1 MIDINLIQSFA
12 SIGRFSG
19 SFLFCPENVP
29 THSIEMALLCINF
42 SELAPEADKKDMV
55 YRCVVHDFEESI
67 TSDIVRTIKHRNPKI
82 KEEID
87 RVGYEL
93 LSENS
98 SKEFADEVFNA
109 KDISDI
115 NGFLVHIADRLQC
128 FLKMSREVEL
138 FGNRSLK
145 SDLETFK
152 YSVYGLKKE
161 VLDYEHLTKESR
173 NRLSDYINDLITN
186 LKF

>member
-1 MIDINLIQSFA
+1 MIELNLIQSFA

-29 THSIEMALLCINF
+29 THSVEMALLCINF
-42 SELAPEADKKDMV
+42 SELAPESDKKEMV
-55 YRCVVHDFEESI
+55 YRCVIHDFEESI

-87 RVGYEL
+87 KVGFDL
-93 LSENS
+93 LKENS
-98 SKEFADEVFNA
+98 SEEFAKEVFTA
-109 KDISDI
+109 KDVSDV

-152 YSVYGLKKE
+152 YSVYDLKKE
-161 VLDYEHLTKESR
+161 VLGYEYLTIESR
-173 NRLSDYINDLITN
+173 NRISDYINDLITN